1 MLTREQLAVLE
12 PILTDAVALRG
23 DTYHLRLLPGLE
35 VPIFNAAGPLKSFN
49 DGWRP
54 GLVLT
59 LFHPVLVLEFL
70 EDGGHAGF
78 WLLDTN
84 GGFLGNG
91 FSVLPPHLFEIVCL
105 RGRPVLNWL
114 TAMATPGLA
123 CMQPDAVSAV
133 LALHLDV
140 RREII
145 RTMCAVDGTPMLP
158 DDLLRVAADH
168 PLVLPPQQASMP
180 PPDDLVIT
188 AADLPTQLGAGWRV
202 AHVNTLFAPLVI
214 LELLHEEGHQ
224 GVWYVDR
231 RVELLGN
238 TSQQLSGWMRTHVE
252 SLCKVVFEELH
263 ERLIM
268 APPLPLSETTSIFM
282 GLQRLT
288 RDDLLSLYFF
298 SSGLNERVAHR
309 WAANEPPAAP
319 MSYSAPTP
327 TGQVLLDPV
336 HTRNTCQHFLRTE
349 LFRQLEDGTM
359 LWPSPVDGH
368 MIRVVPRTFYIND
381 FSFAYQMCDDRTG
394 LTFYIFA
401 QEGFFRGFSAYF
413 PSADLVVGDNPMHLD
428 IPIIYTHK
436 AGQTLLRHVT
446 LYGADIA
453 ASLLQPPAEIVHA
466 FRGYQAIHLGHFV
479 WQDLSGV
486 SYLVDAIPPEKLPRF
501 YVFDTAHHP
510 EIYGPIDEIFP
521 ELEGKVVRID
531 GSFVGHIDQ
540 FYRDRQSVIK
550 STGISVPGQVGR
562 RIIAALRRSERWHE
576 PVLQAAQ
583 ANAHGAVVV
592 VGLRIG
598 NRTIEDMEGFTL
610 DLVDMLARELGRVT
624 IVIDGHNSAGD
635 QPGNTY
641 ASFGDTLHG
650 GSTFMQREMAI
661 ADGLQQRYR
670 GTEITIV
677 NNIDRPVQ
685 ESVIWCSE
693 ADFFVAPWGAALAKY
708 RWVCNTPG
716 LATVGRWNLENRH
729 DLAIYHHPAAMDD
742 PTPMYFNT
750 VEAVTDVAEPGSEGV
765 DRSNYTLDET
775 LVFAQVRDLINA
787 HVMPRLHPPI
797 DEPTETEAA

>member
-1 MLTREQLAVLE
+1 MLTREQLAVLN
-12 PILTDAVALRG
+12 PILSDAVVLRG
-23 DTYHLRLLPGLE
+23 DTYHLRLLADVE
-35 VPIFNAAGPLKSFN
+35 VPIVNSAGPLKSFN

-59 LFHPVLVLEFL
+59 LFHPVLLLEFL
-70 EDGGHAGF
+70 HEGGHAGF
-78 WLLDTN
+78 WLLN
-84 GGFLGNG
+84 PEGVFIGND
-91 FSVLPPHLFEIVCL
+91 FTALPPFLFELVGL
-105 RGRPVLNWL
+105 RGGPAVNWL
-114 TAMATPGLA
+114 AAMGTPGLA
-123 CMQPDAVSAV
+123 CMQPASVSAL

-140 RREII
+140 RREIV
-145 RTMCAVDGTPMLP
+145 RTLCAKAGQPMLP
-158 DDLLRVAADH
+158 DAMLEIAADD
-168 PLVLPPQQASMP
+168 PLVLSPAQARIA

-188 AADLPTQLGAGWRV
+188 AADMPTHLGAGWRV
-202 AHVNTLFAPLVI
+202 DRVSTLFAPVVI
-214 LELLHEEGHQ
+214 LELLHEDGHQ

-238 TSQQLSGWMRTHVE
+238 TAQQLRGAMRTHLE
-252 SLCKVVFEELH
+252 SVCTVVFEELR

-268 APPLPLSETTSIFM
+268 APALPLSETASSFLQ
-282 GLQRLT
+282 LQRLT
-288 RDDLLSLYFF
+288 RDDLLSLYFL
-298 SSGLNERVAHR
+298 SSGLNETVAHR
-309 WAANEPPAAP
+309 WPADEPPPAP
-319 MSYSAPTP
+319 MSYSASTP
-327 TGQVLLDPV
+327 TGQVLLDPN
-336 HTRNTCQHFLRTE
+336 HTRATCQHFLRTE
-349 LFRQLEDGTM
+349 LFRQAGDGAM
-359 LWPSPVDGH
+359 MWPSPVDGH
-368 MIRVVPRTFYIND
+368 MIRVVPRTFYIDD

-401 QEGFFRGFSAYF
+401 QEGFFRGFAAYF
-413 PSADLVVGDNPMHLD
+413 PSADLVVGADRLQMD
-428 IPIIYTHK
+428 ISIRYTHK

-446 LYGADIA
+446 LYGADLA
-453 ASLLQPPAEIVHA
+453 TSLLQPPAEIVHA
-466 FRGYQAIHLGHFV
+466 FRGYPAIHLGHFV

-486 SYLVDAIPPEKLPRF
+486 SYLVDAFPPEKLPRF

-521 ELEGKVVRID
+521 ELAGKVVRIE
-531 GSFVGHIDQ
+531 GSFVSHIEQ

-583 ANAHGAVVV
+583 ANARGAVVV

-598 NRTIEDMEGFTL
+598 NRTIEDMEGFTI
-610 DLVDMLARELGRVT
+610 DLVAMLARELGRVT

-635 QPGNTY
+635 QPGSTY
-641 ASFGDTLHG
+641 ASFGDTLTG

-661 ADGLQQRYR
+661 ADSLEQRYR
-670 GTEITIV
+670 GTDVTIV
-677 NNIDRPVQ
+677 SNIDRPVQ

-729 DLAIYHHPAAMDD
+729 DLAIYHHPAAMDH
-742 PTPMYFNT
+742 PTPMYFNAI
-750 VEAVTDVAEPGSEGV
+750 EAVTDVAEPGSEGV

-775 LVFAQVRDLINA
+775 LVFAQVRDLIAA
-787 HVMPRLHPPI
+787 HVTPRLHPAVE
-797 DEPTETEAA
+797 EPTEHEAA